1 MEQTRVSDISYLGQD
16 LFRCCPAYCCGSLE
30 QRSWACWG
38 SERDRHGPGTCQ
50 PSQVVR
56 ARRAAGVGLPTRA
69 GMTKQNFGAWKQRV
83 CRIVLIKTYAH
94 RNLDNELC
102 RLLSSR
108 GARGAHDEG
117 AWVRVGCGDGLL
129 TRFGPWQRLPAVSQC
144 ASGTTVLSK
153 VAKLPQMKPKGL
165 ASREEALGSCAC
177 AALAR
182 PTLSPQDNC
191 TGPPPLRIATLGMCR
206 QSRWH
211 ESARRWRGIA

>member
-117 AWVRVGCGDGLL
+117 AWVRVGWRWSTYSFWSLAAAAGSQSMRVGHYRSLESCEAAANEAKGIGLK
-129 TRFGPWQRLPAVSQC
+129 RGSFGFVCVRSFGPSDLV
-144 ASGTTVLSK
+144 
-153 VAKLPQMKPKGL
+153 
-165 ASREEALGSCAC
+165 
-177 AALAR
+177 
-182 PTLSPQDNC
+182 
-191 TGPPPLRIATLGMCR
+191 
-206 QSRWH
+206 
-211 ESARRWRGIA
+211 SAR